1 MQVNGK
7 DYVVDESFDPTNLIE
22 TEKMG
27 VSPTNTTLSITYRTN
42 SVNKTNIGAKTLTT
56 VSNAKYSFS
65 NIGSLSAQKVRDTI
79 QSLEFEN
86 EKPIVGGV
94 SEPSSQEIKYRAYGS
109 FSSQNRAVTQSD
121 YKAVIYNMPPKF
133 GAVKRANIVQDKDSF
148 KRNLNLYI
156 ISEDQNGNLTESTN
170 SLKTNLKNYLSN
182 YKMINDTIDILNAK
196 VVNVEILFDIIAD
209 PERNK
214 YEVLQAGID
223 SIKANILES
232 KYDIGEPMRISDI
245 FRALKEVDGILD
257 VMSVNVRRKRGSLYS
272 SFSYDIKGNT
282 SPDGRL
288 ILAKDDVVFE
298 VKYPDSDIVGT
309 VR

>member
-1 MQVNGK
+1 M
-7 DYVVDESFDPTNLIE
+7 DPF
-22 TEKMG
+22 
-27 VSPTNTTLSITYRTN
+27 P
-42 SVNKTNIGAKTLTT
+42 
-56 VSNAKYSFS
+56 
-65 NIGSLSAQKVRDTI
+65 QKVRDTI